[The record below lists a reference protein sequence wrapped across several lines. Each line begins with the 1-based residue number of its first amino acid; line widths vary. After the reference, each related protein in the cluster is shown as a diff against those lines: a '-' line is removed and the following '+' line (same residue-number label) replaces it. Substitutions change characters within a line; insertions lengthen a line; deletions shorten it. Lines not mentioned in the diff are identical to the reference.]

1 LLKFNY
7 AAVNVIDKIRKST
20 GNYFFK
26 NDIAKVRRNRSIQSL
41 KDSKTIGIIYDATD
55 EKNHDIV
62 CDFVKYFQENMKIV
76 KAIGYL
82 NFPRL
87 PHYCFPK
94 LSFDYFTRKD
104 LNWYFKPGTQRV
116 QDFINEEYDIVIDL
130 SMKDCFPLQ
139 YIAGLS
145 HAKFKVGRYDDKNA
159 GIYDFMLDV
168 NANIKLEDFIKE
180 CKHYLSIINKKQD

>member
-1 LLKFNY
+1 VSF
-7 AAVNVIDKIRKST
+7 I
-20 GNYFFK
+20 
-26 NDIAKVRRNRSIQSL
+26 NDIRQGIGHYFYRKDVAKVRRNRKIQNL
-41 KDSKTIGIIYDATD
+41 NNAKTIGLIYDASD
-55 EKNHDIV
+55 EKLHNVV

-76 KAIGYL
+76 KAIGYVSYS
-82 NFPRL
+82 RL

-104 LNWYFKPGTQRV
+104 LNWYFKPTPQRV

-130 SMKDCFPLQ
+130 TMKDNFALQ

-145 HAKFKVGRYDDKNA
+145 HGKFKVGRYSNKYS

-168 NANIKLEDFIKE
+168 DENITLEKFIKE
-180 CKHYLSIINKKQD
+180 SIHYLSILNKNPNA